1 MNKNRQ
7 KDNLV
12 LFTGVSLGLATG
24 LLFYILGFKDVK
36 VYTLISFMASVHWIE
51 KLVSIFSK

>member
-1 MNKNRQ
+1 MRDKK
-7 KDNLV
+7 KDNLI
-12 LFTGVSLGLATG
+12 LFTGISLGMATG

-36 VYTLISFMASVHWIE
+36 TYTLISFMASVYWVE